1 MNDFLPPQKR
11 QQKFTY
17 LVKGNPSIKDTIEFL
32 GISHPEIVIYGYWI
46 RAKDTQ
52 SQLIE
57 VLNRFNLLSEICLFK
72 RCLRCNGLII
82 SVKDEVAKGDTEIA
96 LKRLEILNGLPLV
109 ELNQAVRDL
118 SAQFVRR
125 SNLPPKASD
134 DAVHIAA
141 ATVHGLD
148 YLLTWNCKHIANAQI
163 QRKLAEISLDLG
175 YELPIIC
182 TPYELL
188 GDYNDVGR

>member
-1 MNDFLPPQKR
+1 V
-11 QQKFTY
+11 TETVYIETSVIGY
-17 LVKGNPSIKDTIEFL
+17 LTARSTKN
-32 GISHPEIVIYGYWI
+32 
-46 RAKDTQ
+46 
-52 SQLIE
+52 
-57 VLNRFNLLSEICLFK
+57 
-72 RCLRCNGLII
+72 LII
-82 SVKDEVAKGDTEIA
+82 AGNIETTRDWWQNRRSEFALYISQVVVDEVAKGDTEIA
-96 LKRLEILNGLPLV
+96 LKRLEILSGLPLV
-109 ELNQAVRDL
+109 ELNQAVRNL
-118 SAQFVRR
+118 SAQFLMR

-141 ATVHGLD
+141 APVHGLD

-188 GDYNDVGR
+188 GDYNDVAR

>member
-1 MNDFLPPQKR
+1 MWTAKRELINSQPIHKISIFNDH
-11 QQKFTY
+11 QQLTY
-17 LVKGNPSIKDTIEFL
+17 REVMQLWQQDYGFRSFF
-32 GISHPEIVIYGYWI
+32 IS
-46 RAKDTQ
+46 
-52 SQLIE
+52 
-57 VLNRFNLLSEICLFK
+57 
-72 RCLRCNGLII
+72 
-82 SVKDEVAKGDTEIA
+82 
-96 LKRLEILNGLPLV
+96 
-109 ELNQAVRDL
+109 
-118 SAQFVRR
+118 
-125 SNLPPKASD
+125 PPKASD

-141 ATVHGLD
+141 ATVHGVD